1 MKKNTAKIQ
10 NRNQNSHAASQ
21 DGGGE
26 AEPSFEYKDSRLQT
40 LLDLAHDGDEIAR
53 TELELIWELA

>member
-1 MKKNTAKIQ
+1 MKTNTAKIQ
-10 NRNQNSHAASQ
+10 TRIQNSHAASQ
-21 DGGGE
+21 YGVGE
-26 AEPSFEYKDSRLQT
+26 AEPSFEYKDFRLQA